1 MVCCRMDGFLGRE
14 IFSGGAMIVLLEE
27 LGCARSAGSCC
38 ISSDILV
45 EIVSYGVYSRS
56 LRRDRDELRGL
67 P

>member
-1 MVCCRMDGFLGRE
+1 ML
-14 IFSGGAMIVLLEE
+14 VLLEE

-38 ISSDILV
+38 ISGILV